1 MPSDVDDDVG
11 VDDEEVKKPSGSGSA
26 SAARG
31 GGGGGGRGGKV
42 AAVAG
47 PGLAP
52 VYVSDAG
59 LDKYSMKKGT
69 RVTDIVDFKVLPKAE
84 VIKEIME
91 LKDQCD
97 FFALKEQMEVRRATE
112 QNSNRAAAERNSI
125 GGKSR
130 MPTHSLCPLFA
141 SRQEYEG
148 DQFLFIRGPEN
159 EFEYNYLWC
168 STTDSY
174 DDHLQEMKERS
185 ASGAKGEK
193 EKDLMGGGFEEE
205 DGGGGGDDDEDGG
218 GGGRGKRGK
227 RSQFDSKGDG
237 GEEKATIKRPVEAM
251 TDIQIATL
259 TVKSHRA
266 PLGFFISQ
274 SRFKFAKPFEFDDVE
289 PAEKL
294 AEYRHSKIPGYNESR
309 MVLERGFQAAP
320 RRSEMATQTS
330 WANSVNKATQYT
342 PALLRPEEQDALL
355 SSQAMADFLSHVESL
370 TIRELQMNET
380 LDIFKDEF
388 EQFADEEV
396 SLGNRLE
403 NSLEIFHS
411 FSHFKFSKGKN
422 IIAAQWMPTITPAA
436 SSGGGAPKGLGGSS
450 GQLVAFACSNTATFD
465 QWVEQSGKVLTSS
478 ILLYSLT
485 DILHPYLVL
494 EVPGNITCFKVHPS
508 APQFICAGLTTGQ
521 VIFWDL
527 SDAREKVRSYQEQQ
541 QVNLTAYN
549 RSGQNKT
556 TNSGA
561 GGAASG
567 AGSGS
572 AAAPA
577 SSSADGSSGDG
588 GVTDE
593 IAIPPIKYTVL
604 SYIDRSHS
612 RPVTDLVWLPAAQQV
627 NRRGEMYT
635 AEKSV
640 SSQFASVG
648 ADGKLLIW
656 DFKNKNDGAAAKVSA
671 AAAAAAMGQGAA
683 ANSLAARVAAAAED
697 PDAKEPRWAPIFSLP
712 LSRSDNSGIVTV
724 QKLALGEGTCMMA
737 VTEDGEMVEID
748 WGARGTEERS
758 KPDTIRSIQRAHF
771 ASAASVER
779 SPHFSDIYLTVGDWT
794 FSIWKVGVEF
804 PVFTSS
810 CSADYLAAGRWSPT
824 RPGIIVTARADGTL
838 DIWDLIDQCHKS
850 SLNFATGFNEGLSSL
865 EFWQNPHS
873 SSQYLA
879 TGDIGGKLHIIE
891 VPRNLR
897 RKIAN
902 EENLMRLF
910 YEREIARSKYA
921 RRRLELRKAKA
932 QRDAQAK
939 NKMASSV
946 AVAVAAAGAAAA
958 GMAAASAD
966 DASTAAAAGS
976 VPGAPSSA
984 AASSGLSASALA
996 AQQARDEK
1004 AAELA
1009 AREKAER
1016 LRQLEEEKA
1025 EKEYQRLFDAFKSSL
1040 QPEDMRKEEAPLP
1053 AAAQMRK

>member
-11 VDDEEVKKPSGSGSA
+11 DEEVKKPSGSAGA
-26 SAARG
+26 TR
-31 GGGGGGRGGKV
+31 GGGGGRGGKA

-47 PGLAP
+47 PGLAA

-97 FFALKEQMEVRRATE
+97 FFALKEQMEVRQRGCSGRGPQINEPARFDRT
-112 QNSNRAAAERNSI
+112 
-125 GGKSR
+125 
-130 MPTHSLCPLFA
+130 THAVTHLCCSLLSLCVLSLRAF
-141 SRQEYEG
+141 SLQEYEG

-168 STTDSY
+168 STADSY
-174 DDHLQEMKERS
+174 DDHWQEMQER
-185 ASGAKGEK
+185 ARAAGGAKGDK
-193 EKDLMGGGFEEE
+193 EKDLAGGFEEE
-205 DGGGGGDDDEDGG
+205 DGGGGGDDDDDG

-237 GEEKATIKRPVEAM
+237 EEKAAIKRPVEAM

-266 PLGFFISQ
+266 PLGFYITQ

-294 AEYRHSKIPGYNESR
+294 AEYRHSKIPGYNEAR

-320 RRSEMATQTS
+320 RRMEMATQTS
-330 WANSVNKATQYT
+330 WANSINKATQYT
-342 PALLRPEEQDALL
+342 PALLRPDEQEAIL
-355 SSQAMADFLSHVESL
+355 SSAAMLDFLSRVEAL
-370 TIRELQMNET
+370 TVRELQMNET

-388 EQFADEEV
+388 VQFADEEV

-422 IIAAQWMPTITPAA
+422 IIAAQWMPPMAPTA
-436 SSGGGAPKGLGGSS
+436 GGGAPKGLGGST

-478 ILLYSLT
+478 ILLYSLA

-508 APQFICAGLTTGQ
+508 APQFIAAGLTTGQ

-549 RSGQNKT
+549 RSGQNKAAAGT
-556 TNSGA
+556 GA
-561 GGAASG
+561 GGAAGG
-567 AGSGS
+567 AASS
-572 AAAPA
+572 SAAPA
-577 SSSADGSSGDG
+577 SSAADGSGEG

-612 RPVTDLVWLPAAQQV
+612 RPVTDLVWMPASQQV
-627 NRRGEMYT
+627 NRRGEMYA
-635 AEKSV
+635 AEKAL

-656 DFKNKNDGAAAKVSA
+656 DFKNKNDGAAAKISA
-671 AAAAAAMGQGAA
+671 AAAAAAMGQGPA

-712 LSRSDNSGIVTV
+712 LARSDNSGIVTV
-724 QKLALGEGTCMMA
+724 QKLSLGEDTLMMG

-748 WGARGTEERS
+748 WGARATEERA

-794 FSIWKVGVEF
+794 FSIWKSGVDY

-838 DIWDLIDQCHKS
+838 DVWDLVDQCHKA
-850 SLNFATGFNEGLSSL
+850 SLNFATGFADGLSSL
-865 EFWQNPHS
+865 EFWQSPHS
-873 SSQYLA
+873 SSQFLA
-879 TGDIGGKLHIIE
+879 TGDVGGKLHIIE
-891 VPRNLR
+891 IPRNLR

-910 YEREIARSKYA
+910 YEREMARSKYT
-921 RRRLELRKAKA
+921 RRRAEQRRAKQ
-932 QRDAQAK
+932 QREAQAK
-939 NKMASSV
+939 NKIASSV

-958 GMAAASAD
+958 GMGLATD
-966 DASTAAAAGS
+966 DASGGA
-976 VPGAPSSA
+976 VPGAPAASAASAGMSA
-984 AASSGLSASALA
+984 AAFA

-1004 AAELA
+1004 AAEQA
-1009 AREKAER
+1009 ARDKADK
-1016 LRQLEEEKA
+1016 LRQLEDDKA
-1025 EKEYQRLFDAFKSSL
+1025 EKEYQRMFDAFKASL
-1040 QPEDMRKEEAPLP
+1040 LPDDMRKEEPTQTTQ
-1053 AAAQMRK
+1053 AQMRK

>member
-1 MPSDVDDDVG
+1 
-11 VDDEEVKKPSGSGSA
+11 
-26 SAARG
+26 
-31 GGGGGGRGGKV
+31 
-42 AAVAG
+42 
-47 PGLAP
+47 
-52 VYVSDAG
+52 
-59 LDKYSMKKGT
+59 
-69 RVTDIVDFKVLPKAE
+69 
-84 VIKEIME
+84 
-91 LKDQCD
+91 
-97 FFALKEQMEVRRATE
+97 
-112 QNSNRAAAERNSI
+112 
-125 GGKSR
+125 
-130 MPTHSLCPLFA
+130 
-141 SRQEYEG
+141 
-148 DQFLFIRGPEN
+148 
-159 EFEYNYLWC
+159 
-168 STTDSY
+168 
-174 DDHLQEMKERS
+174 MKERS
-185 ASGAKGEK
+185 RAGGAKGEK
-193 EKDLMGGGFEEE
+193 EKDLAGFEEE

-266 PLGFFISQ
+266 PLGFYISQ

-294 AEYRHSKIPGYNESR
+294 AEYRHSKIPGYNDSR

-320 RRSEMATQTS
+320 RRAEMATQTS

-342 PALLRPEEQDALL
+342 PALLRPDEQEALL
-355 SSQAMADFLSHVESL
+355 SSQAMSDFLSHVESL

-388 EQFADEEV
+388 VEFADEEV

-422 IIAAQWMPTITPAA
+422 VIAAQWMPTVTPAA
-436 SSGGGAPKGLGGSS
+436 SAGGGAPKGLGGST

-508 APQFICAGLTTGQ
+508 APEFIAAGLTTGQ

-549 RSGQNKT
+549 RSGQNKAAT
-556 TNSGA
+556 TAA
-561 GGAASG
+561 GGAAGG
-567 AGSGS
+567 ASSS
-572 AAAPA
+572 AAAPG
-577 SSSADGSSGDG
+577 SSSADGTGEG

-612 RPVTDLVWLPAAQQV
+612 RPVTDLVWLPASQQV

-640 SSQFASVG
+640 SSQFASVA

-683 ANSLAARVAAAAED
+683 ANSLAARVAAAASED

-712 LSRSDNSGIVTV
+712 LARSDNSGIVTV
-724 QKLALGEGTCMMA
+724 QKLSLGEGTLMMA
-737 VTEDGEMVEID
+737 VTEDGEVVEID
-748 WGARGTEERS
+748 WGARGTEERA

-794 FSIWKVGVEF
+794 FSIWKVGVDF

-810 CSADYLAAGRWSPT
+810 CSADYLSAGRWSPT

-838 DIWDLIDQCHKS
+838 DVWDLVDQCHKS
-850 SLNFATGFNEGLSSL
+850 SLNFATGFSEGLSSL
-865 EFWQNPHS
+865 EFWQAPHS

-879 TGDIGGKLHIIE
+879 TGDVGGKLHIIE

-921 RRRLELRKAKA
+921 RRRMELRKAKA

-958 GMAAASAD
+958 GMAAAAAD
-966 DASTAAAAGS
+966 DPNAAGS
-976 VPGAPSSA
+976 VPGAPSSS
-984 AASSGLSASALA
+984 AASAGMSAAALA

-1004 AAELA
+1004 AAEQA
-1009 AREKAER
+1009 AREKADK
-1016 LRQLEEEKA
+1016 LRQLEDEKA

-1040 QPEDMRKEEAPLP
+1040 QPEDMRKEETPQP
-1053 AAAQMRK
+1053 AAPQMRK